1 MAGTTPVTIRE
12 EVVSSSKGIGGSCAL
27 STDEVHISSGIIT
40 IHIQISNNNL

>member
-27 STDEVHISSGIIT
+27 STDEVHISLGIIT